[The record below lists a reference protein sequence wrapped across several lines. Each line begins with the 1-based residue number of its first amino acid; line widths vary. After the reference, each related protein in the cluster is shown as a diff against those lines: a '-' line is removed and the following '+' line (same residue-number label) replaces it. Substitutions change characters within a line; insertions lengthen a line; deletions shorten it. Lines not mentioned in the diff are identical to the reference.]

1 MITTNRSRVPPPSL
15 ACPRSGSVRA
25 AAQHHQNR
33 GTPKT
38 EDQPSSDPAVDE
50 LNEEASGVHEHL
62 ALTQVEATLLSL
74 STLSPFS
81 SPATCVVRRV
91 ITARIAD
98 GQGAMYFN
106 IY

>member
-33 GTPKT
+33 GRPKT
-38 EDQPSSDPAVDE
+38 EDQPGSDPAVDE

-62 ALTQVEATLLSL
+62 ALSHVEATLLS
-74 STLSPFS
+74 LSPFS